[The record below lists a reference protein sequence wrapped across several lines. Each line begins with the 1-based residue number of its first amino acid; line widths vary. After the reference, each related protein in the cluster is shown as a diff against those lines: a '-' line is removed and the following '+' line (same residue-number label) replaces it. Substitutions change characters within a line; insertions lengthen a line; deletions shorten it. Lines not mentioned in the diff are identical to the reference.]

1 MSRSR
6 VVRVASLVTVLAA
19 LWGAAP
25 ASAQKTQTQAF
36 FEQRLLADGLTS
48 KPIKTLL
55 QSGGGFVDRGVVF
68 RDLTGDKRDDAVVRV
83 HSGGAAGVVAVYV
96 FSTAN
101 RKGGK
106 LRAIFRSQSL
116 MRASTRVL
124 KGVVSYR
131 TSRYDPGDELCCP
144 ARLTQSTLEWN
155 ADERR
160 MRVRERVT
168 FAPPPEAQAPAAP

>member
-1 MSRSR
+1 MSAGRA
-6 VVRVASLVTVLAA
+6 VRVAVLVTMLSA

-36 FEQRLLADGLTS
+36 FEQRLLADGQTS
-48 KPIKTLL
+48 KAIKTLL
-55 QSGGGFVDRGVVF
+55 QSGGGFVDRNVVF
-68 RDLTGDKRDDAVVRV
+68 RDLTGDKRDDAVLRV

-124 KGVVSYR
+124 KGVLSYR
-131 TSRYDPGDELCCP
+131 TSRYEPGDELCCP
-144 ARLTQSTLEWN
+144 ARITQSTLEWN
-155 ADERR
+155 PDERR
-160 MRVRERVT
+160 MRVAERVT

>member
-1 MSRSR
+1 MSAGR
-6 VVRVASLVTVLAA
+6 VIRVAALATLLALV
-19 LWGAAP
+19 WGAAP
-25 ASAQKTQTQAF
+25 ASAQKTQTQTF
-36 FEQRLLADGLTS
+36 FEQRLLNDRLTT
-48 KPIKTLL
+48 KAIKTLL
-55 QSGGGFVDRGVVF
+55 RSEGGFVDRGVVF

-131 TSRYDPGDELCCP
+131 TSRYEPGDELCCP
-144 ARLTQSTLEWN
+144 ARLTQSTLEWDG
-155 ADERR
+155 DERR

-168 FAPPPEAQAPAAP
+168 FVPPPEAQAPAAP